1 MPIPIVPILLFI
13 VIAIISS
20 AAKAK
25 EQQRRQQQAAQR
37 QKQQAFPPV
46 HSAPAPAPA
55 AAPASPA
62 PRPVPQETEAQ
73 RRARQEELKR
83 RLEENRRR
91 REQELK
97 READARRMEDARR
110 IEEQRSRLEKRP
122 MVTTIQT
129 ARTEKPVI
137 AHEDDDCGG
146 GSIHDGY
153 HEGSVRRPQAA
164 SSAEGMQ
171 GPQGARRGV
180 YQKGTTGQGMASA
193 EAVYAASQRGKEA
206 AREAAEYA
214 KESEAHSAIYQSLVS
229 VPEGPRES
237 GADKL
242 QKAIGDKSG
251 IVQGIIWSEV
261 LGRPRAE
268 QQQ

>member
-13 VIAIISS
+13 AIAIISS

-46 HSAPAPAPA
+46 HSAPAPA
-55 AAPASPA
+55 SPA

-83 RLEENRRR
+83 RLEENRQR

-153 HEGSVRRPQAA
+153 HEGVTQFPNGRPPAVA
-164 SSAEGMQ
+164 GRLGNRLADEDERIERERVSAEN
-171 GPQGARRGV
+171 ARRV
-180 YQKGTTGQGMASA
+180 MKRISKLPPLAQGMIYS
-193 EAVYAASQRGKEA
+193 EILGKP
-206 AREAAEYA
+206 
-214 KESEAHSAIYQSLVS
+214 KSEIA
-229 VPEGPRES
+229 
-237 GADKL
+237 
-242 QKAIGDKSG
+242 
-251 IVQGIIWSEV
+251 
-261 LGRPRAE
+261 
-268 QQQ
+268 

>member
-25 EQQRRQQQAAQR
+25 EQQRRQQQAAQQRR
-37 QKQQAFPPV
+37 QAYPPV
-46 HSAPAPAPA
+46 HTAPASSAAPAP
-55 AAPASPA
+55 APASPA

-73 RRARQEELKR
+73 RRARQDELKR

-97 READARRMEDARR
+97 RADQQRADQQRA
-110 IEEQRSRLEKRP
+110 EEQRSRLEKRP

-153 HEGSVRRPQAA
+153 HEGVTQFPNGRPAA
-164 SSAEGMQ
+164 VAGRLGNRLADEDERIERERVSAEN
-171 GPQGARRGV
+171 ARRV
-180 YQKGTTGQGMASA
+180 MKRISKLPPLAQGMIYS
-193 EAVYAASQRGKEA
+193 EILGKP
-206 AREAAEYA
+206 
-214 KESEAHSAIYQSLVS
+214 KSEIA
-229 VPEGPRES
+229 
-237 GADKL
+237 
-242 QKAIGDKSG
+242 
-251 IVQGIIWSEV
+251 
-261 LGRPRAE
+261 
-268 QQQ
+268 

>member
-1 MPIPIVPILLFI
+1 MQGFPILLFI
-13 VIAIISS
+13 AIVIISTVI
-20 AAKAK
+20 KAK
-25 EQQRRQQQAAQR
+25 EQQKKQQQAAQR

-46 HSAPAPAPA
+46 HSAP
-55 AAPASPA
+55 APASPA

-83 RLEENRRR
+83 RLEENRAR

-153 HEGSVRRPQAA
+153 HEGVTQFPNGRPAA
-164 SSAEGMQ
+164 VAGRLGNRLADEDERIERERVSAEN
-171 GPQGARRGV
+171 ARRV
-180 YQKGTTGQGMASA
+180 MKRISKLPPLAQGMIYS
-193 EAVYAASQRGKEA
+193 EILGKP
-206 AREAAEYA
+206 
-214 KESEAHSAIYQSLVS
+214 KSEIA
-229 VPEGPRES
+229 
-237 GADKL
+237 
-242 QKAIGDKSG
+242 
-251 IVQGIIWSEV
+251 
-261 LGRPRAE
+261 
-268 QQQ
+268 

>member
-25 EQQRRQQQAAQR
+25 EQQKKQQQAAQQRR
-37 QKQQAFPPV
+37 QAYPPV
-46 HSAPAPAPA
+46 HTAPASSAASAPAPA
-55 AAPASPA
+55 SPV

-83 RLEENRRR
+83 RLEENRQR

-137 AHEDDDCGG
+137 AHEDDDCAG
-146 GSIHDGY
+146 GSIHDGF
-153 HEGSVRRPQAA
+153 HEGVTQFAPGRPVAIA
-164 SSAEGMQ
+164 GRLGHDLADEDERIERERVSAEN
-171 GPQGARRGV
+171 ARRV
-180 YQKGTTGQGMASA
+180 MKRISKLPPLAQGMIYS
-193 EAVYAASQRGKEA
+193 EILGKP
-206 AREAAEYA
+206 
-214 KESEAHSAIYQSLVS
+214 KSEIA
-229 VPEGPRES
+229 
-237 GADKL
+237 
-242 QKAIGDKSG
+242 
-251 IVQGIIWSEV
+251 
-261 LGRPRAE
+261 
-268 QQQ
+268 

>member
-1 MPIPIVPILLFI
+1 MQGFPILLFI
-13 VIAIISS
+13 AIVIISTVI
-20 AAKAK
+20 KAK
-25 EQQRRQQQAAQR
+25 EQQKKQQQAAQR

-46 HSAPAPAPA
+46 HSAPAPA
-55 AAPASPA
+55 SPA
-62 PRPVPQETEAQ
+62 PRPLPQETEAQ

-137 AHEDDDCGG
+137 AHEDDDCAG

-153 HEGSVRRPQAA
+153 HEGVTQFDPRRPAA
-164 SSAEGMQ
+164 VAGRLGNRLADEDERIERERAAAEN
-171 GPQGARRGV
+171 ARRV
-180 YQKGTTGQGMASA
+180 MKRISKLPPLAQGMIYS
-193 EAVYAASQRGKEA
+193 EILGKP
-206 AREAAEYA
+206 
-214 KESEAHSAIYQSLVS
+214 KSEIA
-229 VPEGPRES
+229 
-237 GADKL
+237 
-242 QKAIGDKSG
+242 
-251 IVQGIIWSEV
+251 
-261 LGRPRAE
+261 
-268 QQQ
+268 

>member
-13 VIAIISS
+13 AIAIISS

-110 IEEQRSRLEKRP
+110 IEEQSSRLEKRP

-129 ARTEKPVI
+129 ARTEKPVV
-137 AHEDDDCGG
+137 AHADDDCGG
-146 GSIHDGY
+146 GSIHDGF
-153 HEGSVRRPQAA
+153 HEGVTQFAPGRPVAIA
-164 SSAEGMQ
+164 GRLGHDLADEDERIERERVSAEN
-171 GPQGARRGV
+171 ARRV
-180 YQKGTTGQGMASA
+180 MKRISKLPPLAQGMIYS
-193 EAVYAASQRGKEA
+193 EILGKP
-206 AREAAEYA
+206 
-214 KESEAHSAIYQSLVS
+214 KSEIA
-229 VPEGPRES
+229 
-237 GADKL
+237 
-242 QKAIGDKSG
+242 
-251 IVQGIIWSEV
+251 
-261 LGRPRAE
+261 
-268 QQQ
+268 

>member
-1 MPIPIVPILLFI
+1 MQRFPILLFI
-13 VIAIISS
+13 AIVIISTVI
-20 AAKAK
+20 KAK
-25 EQQRRQQQAAQR
+25 EQQKKQQQAAQR

-46 HSAPAPAPA
+46 HSAP
-55 AAPASPA
+55 APASPA

-83 RLEENRRR
+83 RLEENRQR

-153 HEGSVRRPQAA
+153 HEGVTQFAPGRPVAVAGRLGHDLADEDDRIVRERAA
-164 SSAEGMQ
+164 AEN
-171 GPQGARRGV
+171 ARRV
-180 YQKGTTGQGMASA
+180 MKRISKLPPLAQGMIYS
-193 EAVYAASQRGKEA
+193 EILGKP
-206 AREAAEYA
+206 
-214 KESEAHSAIYQSLVS
+214 KSEIA
-229 VPEGPRES
+229 
-237 GADKL
+237 
-242 QKAIGDKSG
+242 
-251 IVQGIIWSEV
+251 
-261 LGRPRAE
+261 
-268 QQQ
+268 

>member
-1 MPIPIVPILLFI
+1 MQGFPILLFI
-13 VIAIISS
+13 AIVIISTVI
-20 AAKAK
+20 KAK
-25 EQQRRQQQAAQR
+25 EQQKKQQQAAQR

-46 HSAPAPAPA
+46 HSAP
-55 AAPASPA
+55 APASPA

-153 HEGSVRRPQAA
+153 HEGVTQFPNGRPAA
-164 SSAEGMQ
+164 VAGRLGNRLADEDERIERERVSAEN
-171 GPQGARRGV
+171 ARRV
-180 YQKGTTGQGMASA
+180 MKRISKLPPLAQGMIYS
-193 EAVYAASQRGKEA
+193 EILGKP
-206 AREAAEYA
+206 
-214 KESEAHSAIYQSLVS
+214 KSEIA
-229 VPEGPRES
+229 
-237 GADKL
+237 
-242 QKAIGDKSG
+242 
-251 IVQGIIWSEV
+251 
-261 LGRPRAE
+261 
-268 QQQ
+268 